1 MERTSREMNVMI
13 VEDETIMRLALSTLI
28 DWESNGFRIVYEA
41 SNGYQALQYIKENRE
56 IDIVITD
63 LKMPVMDGL
72 ELIDELNQFIGT
84 SPHVVILSAY
94 DDFEFVRKA
103 FKRGVNDYILKSEM
117 DPNVVL
123 NLLNRIKHDFEV
135 EQTMSRQSREIRN
148 GEQVRLKQQT
158 IREWLEIGVSPQS
171 EPSILE
177 DLNMRLEW
185 NSITVS
191 MIRVEGFAEVQDR
204 YGSSIG
210 EFVSSVV
217 KSIDQVLTEVGTGE
231 VISCNPY
238 EYVVVLSFQTSSL
251 MHVRQRISQIMN
263 QIIFVLKEY
272 INIGVTIGVSELC
285 EEVKQIPAYYLQAR
299 KNADLRFVINKHRI
313 IYPEDARHFLKQ
325 SGETLIG
332 KEKALLDAL
341 KEGKEQS
348 VLQELDKMFTLIK
361 RSASMG
367 NEVLRTRYMEL
378 LMILVK
384 FMYDNGFVNNQ
395 EMNKIEDVYRMAWQ
409 IDSAAHLQARISSLV
424 QQLLQEM
431 DKKAGQMNRVVAVAQ
446 AFIMEHYDEDITLRK
461 VSEIVH
467 LSESH
472 FSTLFS
478 KAVGETFKEFVT
490 KVRMEKAME
499 SMKKEPYLKI
509 YEIAER
515 TGYASTEHF
524 SRVFKKVT
532 GVSPNQFMKTVS
544 K

>member
-1 MERTSREMNVMI
+1 MMNVMI

-28 DWESNGFRIVYEA
+28 DWESNGFRIAYEA
-41 SNGYQALQYIKENRE
+41 SNGYQALQYMKENRE

-72 ELIDELNQFIGT
+72 ELIDELNQLNGT

-103 FKRGVNDYILKSEM
+103 FKKGINDYILKSEM

-123 NLLNRIKHDFEV
+123 ELVSRIKHDREV
-135 EQTMSRQSREIRN
+135 EQKMSKQSSEIFH
-148 GEQVRLKQQT
+148 GERIRLKHQT
-158 IREWLEIGVSPQS
+158 IREWLEVGVSPQL

-177 DLNMRLEW
+177 DSNMRLEW
-185 NSITVS
+185 TNITVS
-191 MIRVEGFAEVQDR
+191 MIRVEGFAEVQER

-238 EYVVVLSFQTSSL
+238 EYVVLLSFRTSSL
-251 MHVRQRISQIMN
+251 MHVRHSISQIMD

-272 INIGVTIGVSELC
+272 INIQVTIGVSELC
-285 EEVKQIPAYYLQAR
+285 EELKHIPAFYLQAR

-313 IYPEDARHFLKQ
+313 IYPEEANHFLKQ

-332 KEKALLDAL
+332 KEQALLDAL
-341 KEGKEQS
+341 REGKEQS
-348 VLQELDKMFTLIK
+348 VLQELDLMFTRIK

-367 NEVLRTRYMEL
+367 NEVLRARYMEL

-395 EMNKIEDVYRMAWQ
+395 EMNKIEDVYQMAWQ
-409 IDSAAHLQARISSLV
+409 IDTADRLQARISSLA
-424 QQLLQEM
+424 QQLLREI
-431 DKKAGQMNRVVAVAQ
+431 DKKAGQMNRVVAIAQ
-446 AFIMEHYDEDITLRK
+446 AYIVEHYDEEITLGK

-515 TGYASTEHF
+515 TGYANTEHF
-524 SRVFKKVT
+524 SRVFKKTT
-532 GVSPNQFMKTVS
+532 GVSPNQFMKSVS
-544 K
+544 M

>member
-1 MERTSREMNVMI
+1 MNVMI

-28 DWESNGFRIVYEA
+28 DWESNGYRIVYEA
-41 SNGYQALQYIKENRE
+41 SNGYQALQYIKEHQE

-72 ELIDELNQFIGT
+72 ELIDELNQLNGAA
-84 SPHVVILSAY
+84 PHVVILSAY
-94 DDFEFVRKA
+94 DDYEFVRKA
-103 FKRGVNDYILKSEM
+103 FKKGVHDYILKSEM

-123 NLLNRIKHDFEV
+123 DLLNRIKHNCEV
-135 EQTMSRQSREIRN
+135 EQSMSEQSREIHK
-148 GEQVRLKQQT
+148 GERIRLKQQT
-158 IREWLEIGVSPQS
+158 IREWLEIGVNPQL
-171 EPSILE
+171 EPSMLE

-185 NSITVS
+185 SNITVS
-191 MIRVEGFAEVQDR
+191 MIRVEGFAQVQER

-210 EFVSSVV
+210 EFVGSVL
-217 KSIDQVLTEVGTGE
+217 KSIDQVLTEAGTGE

-238 EYVVVLSFQTSSL
+238 EYAVLLSFRTSSL
-251 MHVRQRISQIMN
+251 MYVRQCISQILD

-272 INIGVTIGVSELC
+272 INIQVTIGVSELC
-285 EEVKQIPAYYLQAR
+285 EELKQLPACYLQAR
-299 KNADLRFVINKHRI
+299 KHADLRFVINKHRI
-313 IYPEDARHFLKQ
+313 IYPEDAKQFLTQ

-341 KEGKEQS
+341 KEGEEQT
-348 VLQELDKMFTLIK
+348 VLQELDHMFARIK

-367 NEVLRTRYMEL
+367 NEVLRARYMEL

-384 FMYDNGFVNNQ
+384 FMNDNGYVHNQ
-395 EMNKIEDVYRMAWQ
+395 DINQIEDVYQVAWQ
-409 IDSAAHLQARISSLV
+409 MDSADSLQARISSLV
-424 QQLLQEM
+424 QQLLQEA
-431 DKKAGQMNRVVAVAQ
+431 DKRASQMNRVVAIAQ
-446 AFIMEHYDEDITLRK
+446 AYIKEHYREEITLGK

-524 SRVFKKVT
+524 SRVFKKIT
-532 GVSPNQFMKTVS
+532 GMSPYTFMRSVS

>member
-1 MERTSREMNVMI
+1 MMNVMI
-13 VEDETIMRLALSTLI
+13 VEDETIMRLALTTLI
-28 DWESNGFRIVYEA
+28 DWESNGFRITYEA
-41 SNGYQALQYIKENRE
+41 SNGYQALQYIKGNRE

-72 ELIDELNQFIGT
+72 ELIDELNQLDGPT
-84 SPHVVILSAY
+84 PHVVILSAY

-117 DPNVVL
+117 DPDVVL
-123 NLLNRIKHDFEV
+123 DLLNRIKHDSEV
-135 EQTMSRQSREIRN
+135 EQTMTRQSIEIRN
-148 GEQVRLKQQT
+148 GERVRLKQQT
-158 IREWLEIGVSPQS
+158 IREWIEIGVSSQL
-171 EPSILE
+171 EPSILD

-185 NSITVS
+185 TNITVS
-191 MIRVEGFAEVQDR
+191 MIRVESFAEVQER

-210 EFVSSVV
+210 EFVSSVL
-217 KSIDQVLTEVGTGE
+217 KSIDQVLTEAGTGE
-231 VISCNPY
+231 VISYNPY
-238 EYVVVLSFQTSSL
+238 EYAVLLSFRTSSL
-251 MHVRQRISQIMN
+251 MYVRQCISQILD

-272 INIGVTIGVSELC
+272 INIQVTIGVSELC
-285 EEVKQIPAYYLQAR
+285 EELKQLPACYLQAR
-299 KNADLRFVINKHRI
+299 KHADLRFVINKHRI
-313 IYPEDARHFLKQ
+313 IYPEDAKQFLTL

-332 KEKALLDAL
+332 KEQALLEAL
-341 KEGKEQS
+341 KEGKEKA
-348 VLQELDKMFTLIK
+348 VLQELDNMFTLIK

-367 NEVLRTRYMEL
+367 NEVLRARYMEL
-378 LMILVK
+378 LMILMK
-384 FMYDNGFVNNQ
+384 FMYDNGFANKE

-409 IDSAAHLQARISSLV
+409 IDSADSLQAWISSLV

-431 DKKAGQMNRVVAVAQ
+431 DKKAGQMNRVVAIAQ
-446 AFIMEHYDEDITLRK
+446 AYIKEHYDEEITLAK
-461 VSEIVH
+461 VSEIVY

-524 SRVFKKVT
+524 SRVFKKIT
-532 GVSPNQFMKTVS
+532 GMSPYMFMKSVS

>member
-1 MERTSREMNVMI
+1 MMNVMI
-13 VEDETIMRLALSTLI
+13 VEDETIMRLALTTLI
-28 DWESNGFRIVYEA
+28 DWGSNGFRIVYEA
-41 SNGYQALQYIKENRE
+41 SNGYQALQYIKENRD

-72 ELIDELNQFIGT
+72 ELIDELNQLDGI

-94 DDFEFVRKA
+94 DDFGFVRKA
-103 FKRGVNDYILKSEM
+103 FKKGVNDYILKSEM

-123 NLLNRIKHDFEV
+123 DLMCRIKHDCEV
-135 EQTMSRQSREIRN
+135 EQTMSKQSREIFN
-148 GEQVRLKQQT
+148 GERIRLKQQT
-158 IREWLEIGVSPQS
+158 IREWLEIGVNPQL
-171 EPSILE
+171 EPSNLE
-177 DLNMRLEW
+177 DLNMRFEW
-185 NSITVS
+185 TNITVS
-191 MIRVEGFAEVQDR
+191 VIRVEGLAEVQER

-210 EFVSSVV
+210 KFVSSVL

-238 EYVVVLSFQTSSL
+238 EYVVLLSFRTSSL
-251 MHVRQRISQIMN
+251 IYVRQSISQILD
-263 QIIFVLKEY
+263 QIIFVLREY
-272 INIGVTIGVSELC
+272 TNLQVTIGVSELC
-285 EEVKQIPAYYLQAR
+285 EELRQIPEFYLQAR

-332 KEKALLDAL
+332 KEQTLLDAL

-367 NEVLRTRYMEL
+367 NEVLRARYMEL

-384 FMYDNGFVNNQ
+384 FMYDNGFVNSQ
-395 EMNKIEDVYRMAWQ
+395 EIKRIEDVYQMAWQ
-409 IDSAAHLQARISSLV
+409 IDSAERLQTRISNLV
-424 QQLLQEM
+424 LQLLQEI
-431 DKKAGQMNRVVAVAQ
+431 DKQAGQMNRVVAIAQ
-446 AFIMEHYDEDITLRK
+446 EFIMEHYNEDITLGK
-461 VSEIVH
+461 VSGIVH
-467 LSESH
+467 LSEGY

-478 KAVGETFKEFVT
+478 NAVGETFKEFVT
-490 KVRMEKAME
+490 KVRMKKAME

-524 SRVFKKVT
+524 SRVFKKAT
-532 GVSPNQFMKTVS
+532 GVSPNQFMRSVS

>member
-1 MERTSREMNVMI
+1 MNVMI
-13 VEDETIMRLALSTLI
+13 VEDETIMRLALTTLI
-28 DWESNGFRIVYEA
+28 DWDSNGFRIVYEA
-41 SNGYQALQYIKENRE
+41 SNGYQALQYLKENHE
-56 IDIVITD
+56 VDIVITD

-72 ELIDELNQFIGT
+72 ELIDELNQMNGT

-103 FKRGVNDYILKSEM
+103 FKKGIQDYILKSEM
-117 DPNVVL
+117 DSNVVL
-123 NLLNRIKHDFEV
+123 ELLNRIKHDYEV
-135 EQTMSRQSREIRN
+135 EQTMSQQSREIFH
-148 GEQVRLKQQT
+148 GERIRLKQQT
-158 IREWLEIGVSPQS
+158 IREWLEIGVNPQV

-177 DLNMRLEW
+177 DWNMRLEW
-185 NSITVS
+185 TNITIS
-191 MIRVEGFAEVQDR
+191 MIRVEGFAEVQER

-217 KSIDQVLTEVGTGE
+217 KSIDQVLTEAGTGE

-238 EYVVVLSFQTSSL
+238 EYVVLLSFRTSSL
-251 MHVRQRISQIMN
+251 MYVRQSISQIMD

-272 INIGVTIGVSELC
+272 INIHVTIGVSGLC
-285 EEVKQIPAYYLQAR
+285 EELKQLPEFYLQAR

-313 IYPEDARHFLKQ
+313 IYPEDAKQFLKQ

-332 KEKALLDAL
+332 KEQALLDAL
-341 KEGKEQS
+341 KEGEEQA
-348 VLQELDKMFTLIK
+348 VLQELDHMFIRIK

-367 NEVLRTRYMEL
+367 NEVLRARYMEL

-384 FMYDNGFVNNQ
+384 FMYDNGFANNQ
-395 EMNKIEDVYRMAWQ
+395 EINKIEDVYQKAWQ
-409 IDSAAHLQARISSLV
+409 IDSADRLQAWISNWV
-424 QQLLQEM
+424 GKLLQEI
-431 DKKAGQMNRVVAVAQ
+431 DKKAGQMNRVVVIAQ
-446 AFIMEHYDEDITLRK
+446 AYILEHYDEEITLGK
-461 VSEIVH
+461 VSEMVH

-490 KVRMEKAME
+490 KVRIEKAME

-532 GVSPNQFMKTVS
+532 GVSPNQFMRSVS

>member
-1 MERTSREMNVMI
+1 MMNVMI

-28 DWESNGFRIVYEA
+28 DWEPNGFRIVCEA
-41 SNGYQALQYIKENRE
+41 SNGRQALEYIKENGG

-72 ELIDELNQFIGT
+72 ELIDELNQMTGT
-84 SPHVVILSAY
+84 TPHVVILSAY

-123 NLLNRIKHDFEV
+123 DLLNRIKHDCEV
-135 EQTMSRQSREIRN
+135 EQTISRQSGEIRN
-148 GEQVRLKQQT
+148 GERVRLKQQT
-158 IREWLEIGVSPQS
+158 IREWLEIGVGSQFD
-171 EPSILE
+171 PSILE
-177 DLNMRLEW
+177 NLNMRLEW
-185 NSITVS
+185 THITVS
-191 MIRVEGFAEVQDR
+191 LIRIEGFAQVQER

-217 KSIDQVLTEVGTGE
+217 KSIDQVLSEVGTGE
-231 VISCNPY
+231 VISWNTY
-238 EYVVVLSFQTSSL
+238 EYVVLLSFRTSSL
-251 MHVRQRISQIMN
+251 MYVRQSISQIMD

-272 INIGVTIGVSELC
+272 INIQVTIGVSELC
-285 EEVKQIPAYYLQAR
+285 GELKQIPEFYLQAR
-299 KNADLRFVINKHRI
+299 KNADLRFVINKNRI
-313 IYPEDARHFLKQ
+313 IYPEDAEYFLKQ

-332 KEKALLDAL
+332 KEQALLDAL
-341 KEGKEQS
+341 KEGDEQS
-348 VLQELDKMFTLIK
+348 VLQELDNMFTLIK

-384 FMYDNGFVNNQ
+384 FMYDNGFVNNK
-395 EMNKIEDVYRMAWQ
+395 EMNKIESAYQMAWQ
-409 IDSAAHLQARISSLV
+409 VDSADKLQAWISNLA

-431 DKKAGQMNRVVAVAQ
+431 GKKAGQMNRVVAIAQ
-446 AFIMEHYDEDITLRK
+446 AYIMEHYDEEITLGK
-461 VSEIVH
+461 VSAFVH

-478 KAVGETFKEFVT
+478 KVVGKTFKEFVT
-490 KVRMEKAME
+490 KVRIEKAME

-524 SRVFKKVT
+524 SRVFKKTT
-532 GVSPNQFMKTVS
+532 GMSPNQFMRSVS

>member
-1 MERTSREMNVMI
+1 MNVMI

-41 SNGYQALQYIKENRE
+41 SNGYQALQHIKENRE

-72 ELIDELNQFIGT
+72 ELIDELNQLNGT
-84 SPHVVILSAY
+84 SPHIVILSAY

-103 FKRGVNDYILKSEM
+103 FKKGINDYILKSEM
-117 DPNVVL
+117 DPIVVL
-123 NLLNRIKHDFEV
+123 NLLSRIKHDCEV
-135 EQTMSRQSREIRN
+135 EQTMSQQSREIFH
-148 GEQVRLKQQT
+148 GERIRLKQQT
-158 IREWLEIGVSPQS
+158 IREWLEIGVSPQL

-185 NSITVS
+185 TNITVS
-191 MIRVEGFAEVQDR
+191 MIRVESSAEVKER

-238 EYVVVLSFQTSSL
+238 EYVVLLSFRTSSL
-251 MHVRQRISQIMN
+251 IYVRQSISQIMD

-272 INIGVTIGVSELC
+272 INIGVTIGISELC
-285 EEVKQIPAYYLQAR
+285 EELKQIQTFYLQAR

-313 IYPEDARHFLKQ
+313 IYPEEARHLLKQ

-332 KEKALLDAL
+332 KEQALLDAL
-341 KEGKEQS
+341 KEGEEQS
-348 VLQELDKMFTLIK
+348 VLQELDNMFALIK

-367 NEVLRTRYMEL
+367 NEVLRTRYTEL

-395 EMNKIEDVYRMAWQ
+395 EMNKIEDVYQMAWQ
-409 IDSAAHLQARISSLV
+409 IDSADRLQARISSLA
-424 QQLLQEM
+424 QQLLQEI
-431 DKKAGQMNRVVAVAQ
+431 DKKAGQMNRVVAIAQ

-532 GVSPNQFMKTVS
+532 GVSPNQFLRTAS

>member
-1 MERTSREMNVMI
+1 MMNVMI

-28 DWESNGFRIVYEA
+28 EWESNGFRIVYEA

-72 ELIDELNQFIGT
+72 ELIDELNQLKGT

-94 DDFEFVRKA
+94 DDFEYVRKA
-103 FKRGVNDYILKSEM
+103 FKRGIHDYILKSEM

-123 NLLNRIKHDFEV
+123 DLLHRIKHDCEV
-135 EQTMSRQSREIRN
+135 EQTKSIQSSEIRH
-148 GEQVRLKQQT
+148 GERIRLKQQT
-158 IREWLEIGVSPQS
+158 IREWLEIGVNAPFD
-171 EPSILE
+171 PLMLE
-177 DLNMRLEW
+177 DLNMRLEGFYM
-185 NSITVS
+185 TVS
-191 MIRVEGFAEVQDR
+191 LIRVEGFAEVQER
-204 YGSSIG
+204 YGSAIG

-217 KSIDQVLTEVGTGE
+217 KSIDQVLAEAGTGE
-231 VISCNPY
+231 VISWNTY
-238 EYVVVLSFQTSSL
+238 EYAVLLSFRTSSL
-251 MHVRQRISQIMN
+251 LYVRQNLSQIMD

-272 INIGVTIGVSELC
+272 INIQVTIGVSELC
-285 EEVKQIPAYYLQAR
+285 EELKQLPEFYLQAR

-313 IYPEDARHFLKQ
+313 IYPEDAIHFLKQ

-332 KEKALLDAL
+332 KEQALLNAL
-341 KEGKEQS
+341 REGDEQKA
-348 VLQELDKMFTLIK
+348 LQELDHMFVRIK

-384 FMYDNGFVNNQ
+384 FMFDNGYANNH
-395 EMNKIEDVYRMAWQ
+395 ELNKIEDVYQMAWQ
-409 IDSAAHLQARISSLV
+409 IDSADRLQARILNV
-424 QQLLQEM
+424 AQQLLQEI
-431 DKKAGQMNRVVAVAQ
+431 DKKAGQMNRVVAIAQ
-446 AFIMEHYDEDITLRK
+446 AYIMEHYDEEITLGR

-524 SRVFKKVT
+524 SRVFKKAT
-532 GVSPNQFMKTVS
+532 GMSPNQYIRSVAK
-544 K
+544 

>member
-1 MERTSREMNVMI
+1 MMNVMI

-41 SNGYQALQYIKENRE
+41 SNGYQALEYIKEIGE

-72 ELIDELNQFIGT
+72 ELIDELNQLNRT

-103 FKRGVNDYILKSEM
+103 FKRGVHDYILKSEM

-123 NLLNRIKHDFEV
+123 DLLNRIKHDCEA
-135 EQTMSRQSREIRN
+135 EQTMSRQSREIRH
-148 GEQVRLKQQT
+148 GERIRLKQQT
-158 IREWLEIGVSPQS
+158 IREWLEIGVNSQFDPF
-171 EPSILE
+171 ILE
-177 DLNMRLEW
+177 DLNMRLEG
-185 NSITVS
+185 SQITVS
-191 MIRVEGFAEVQDR
+191 MIRVEGFAEVQER
-204 YGSSIG
+204 YGSAIG
-210 EFVSSVV
+210 DFVSSVL
-217 KSIDQVLTEVGTGE
+217 KSIDQVLAEAGTGE
-231 VISCNPY
+231 VISWNTY
-238 EYVVVLSFQTSSL
+238 EYVVLLSFQTNSL
-251 MHVRQRISQIMN
+251 MYVRQSISQIMN

-272 INIGVTIGVSELC
+272 INIQVTIGVSELC
-285 EEVKQIPAYYLQAR
+285 EELKQIPAFYLQAR
-299 KNADLRFVINKHRI
+299 KNADLRFVINKHRV
-313 IYPEDARHFLKQ
+313 IYPEDANHFLKQ
-325 SGETLIG
+325 SGESLIG
-332 KEKALLDAL
+332 KEQALLYAL
-341 KEGKEQS
+341 KEREEQA
-348 VLQELDKMFTLIK
+348 VLQELDHMFVRIK

-367 NEVLRTRYMEL
+367 NEVLRARYIEL

-384 FMYDNGFVNNQ
+384 FMYDNDFVNSQ

-409 IDSAAHLQARISSLV
+409 VDSSDSLQDSISNLV
-424 QQLLQEM
+424 LQLLQESN
-431 DKKAGQMNRVVAVAQ
+431 KKAGQMHRVVAIAQ
-446 AFIMEHYDEDITLRK
+446 DYIMEHYREEITLGK
-461 VSEIVH
+461 VSEMVH

-524 SRVFKKVT
+524 SRVFKKAT
-532 GVSPNQFMKTVS
+532 GVSPNQFIRSVAK
-544 K
+544 